1 MIRKRTR
8 RLIPHALGSLILSL
22 AMTGLAQQAIAGHND
37 DDDSNDGKKSLTIIH
52 ISDVHG
58 HIRPHDEDFIFA
70 GNRENS
76 GGVARLGTGIKEI
89 RERVGEENSLTLMVG
104 DATHGG
110 AEVLFTLGN
119 AIMPIFNAYRID
131 AFVMGNWDWAYGTRV
146 TRNRYVD
153 ELKGTIPMSPN
164 NQTTLS
170 STIPACNGTAGPADC
185 NVIAANYDTV
195 ANNVYWF
202 PEAATGAA
210 RKPNLDPG
218 NRVLKPWVIK
228 EAAGVKVGYVGIT
241 SSRLPVQNPLFNL
254 GFRFTKGYNELPQDI
269 ADAKAAGADIIVL
282 ATELGLGDNIQIA
295 KEISGIDV
303 ILSGDTHESIPE
315 AITIENVF
323 TGKDVIIVE
332 SGEDSYLGELT
343 LDIRDGN
350 KIKNFEFNLH
360 EMTDEVPED
369 TSDYFVAGGLKAL
382 VEDITKEFYSGPD
395 FKAHTFGPGGFKF
408 GFGHTLATPLDS
420 VAGYTEVE
428 LERRDV
434 IGDFMNNF
442 IGDAT
447 LALGKATGDP
457 AITDDTAF
465 AISNGFRFD
474 IPVFGMG
481 TPLDGPDGGF
491 SDGAITVGE
500 IYNFMPFTPA
510 VSLVEFTGGLLRGR
524 YEGFLEGVFDP
535 HAFRHRGGWWM
546 GFSDNMRFVLDLEL
560 SPTSVPLQTIGG
572 RILSMELNGQA
583 VDPSKIY
590 TVVSCYPNGEGTDRQ
605 CRTSGGRNMRFPC
618 GAFNPDLNTPSV
630 VGVCPPLNTENIVDV
645 TRRPAVLQVAPNDF
659 WVPAQVLREHL
670 KTNVVTF
677 ADHGPQRKN
686 TETVPYNGCPDNPPA
701 LDKNCDGVPDSDFGE
716 VQPAF
721 GAGPTWLGRL
731 VTEPAK

>member
-1 MIRKRTR
+1 M
-8 RLIPHALGSLILSL
+8 A
-22 AMTGLAQQAIAGHND
+22 GLAAGVSPQAVAKDKNIT
-37 DDDSNDGKKSLTIIH
+37 LIH

-58 HIRPHDEDFIFA
+58 HIRSHDEDFIFA
-70 GNRENS
+70 GNRENA

-89 RERVGEENSLTLMVG
+89 RERVGVENSLTFMVG

-153 ELKGTIPMSPN
+153 GLKGTIPMSPN

-282 ATELGLGDNIQIA
+282 ATELGLGDNIQMA
-295 KEISGIDV
+295 KEISDIDI

-315 AITIENVF
+315 AITIKNVF

-332 SGEDSYLGELT
+332 SGENSYLGELT
-343 LDIRDGN
+343 LDIRDHG
-350 KIKNFEFNLH
+350 KIKDFTFTLH

-369 TSDYFVAGGLKAL
+369 ESDFFVAGGLKAL

-395 FKAHTFGPGGFKF
+395 FKSHTFGPGGFKF
-408 GFGHTLATPLDS
+408 GFGHTLNTPLDS

-447 LALGKATGDP
+447 LALGKSTGDP
-457 AITDDTAF
+457 AITDSTAF

-510 VSLVEFTGGLLRGR
+510 VSLVEFTGGLLRER
-524 YEGFLEGVFDP
+524 YESFLENVFDP
-535 HAFRHRGGWWM
+535 H
-546 GFSDNMRFVLDLEL
+546 
-560 SPTSVPLQTIGG
+560 
-572 RILSMELNGQA
+572 
-583 VDPSKIY
+583 
-590 TVVSCYPNGEGTDRQ
+590 
-605 CRTSGGRNMRFPC
+605 
-618 GAFNPDLNTPSV
+618 
-630 VGVCPPLNTENIVDV
+630 
-645 TRRPAVLQVAPNDF
+645 
-659 WVPAQVLREHL
+659 
-670 KTNVVTF
+670 TF
-677 ADHGPQRKN
+677 HHHN
-686 TETVPYNGCPDNPPA
+686 N
-701 LDKNCDGVPDSDFGE
+701 
-716 VQPAF
+716 
-721 GAGPTWLGRL
+721 
-731 VTEPAK
+731 

>member
-1 MIRKRTR
+1 MVRKCTTR
-8 RLIPHALGSLILSL
+8 FIPRVLSSLILSSAL
-22 AMTGLAQQAIAGHND
+22 IGFGPQAIAD
-37 DDDSNDGKKSLTIIH
+37 DDDDDGDGGKSTLTIIH
-52 ISDVHG
+52 VSDVHG
-58 HIRPHDEDFIFA
+58 HMLPHDEHFITA
-70 GNRENS
+70 GNRENA

-89 RERVGEENSLTLMVG
+89 RERVGVENSLTFMVG

-119 AIMPIFNAYRID
+119 AIMPIFNAYGID

-153 ELKGTIPMSPN
+153 ELKGTIIMSPN

-170 STIPACNGTAGPADC
+170 STIPACTGKAEPDVC
-185 NVIAANYDTV
+185 NVIPANFEAV

-202 PEAATGAA
+202 KEKAVGAA
-210 RKPNLDPG
+210 RKPDLRPE
-218 NRVLKPWVIK
+218 NRVLKPWVIR
-228 EAAGVKVGYVGIT
+228 EANGVKVGYVGIT

-254 GFRFTKGYNELPQDI
+254 GFRFTKGYNELPTDI

-282 ATELGLGDNIQIA
+282 ATELGLGDNIQMA
-295 KEISGIDV
+295 KEISGIDI

-315 AITIENVF
+315 AITIKNVF

-343 LDIRDGN
+343 LDIRDHN
-350 KIKNFEFNLH
+350 KIKDFTFTLH
-360 EMTDEVPED
+360 EITDEVPED
-369 TSDYFVAGGLKAL
+369 TSDFFVPGGLKAL
-382 VEDITKEFYSGPD
+382 VAENTKGFYSGPD
-395 FKAHTFGPGGFKF
+395 FTSHTFGPGGFKF
-408 GFGHTLATPLDS
+408 GFGHTLNTPLDS
-420 VAGYTEVE
+420 VAGYTEVL

-447 LALGKATGDP
+447 LALGKSTGDS
-457 AITDDTAF
+457 AMTDDTAF

-474 IPVFGMG
+474 IPVLAQG
-481 TPLDGPDGGF
+481 TPLDGQEDVF

-510 VSLVEFTGGLLRGR
+510 VSLVDFTGGLLRGR

-535 HAFRHRGGWWM
+535 HSFRHRGGWWM

-560 SPTSVPLQTIGG
+560 SPT
-572 RILSMELNGQA
+572 
-583 VDPSKIY
+583 
-590 TVVSCYPNGEGTDRQ
+590 Q

-618 GAFNPDLNTPSV
+618 GDFNPDPTTSSV
-630 VGVCPPLNTENIVDV
+630 VGVCSPLNTENIVDV
-645 TRRPAVLQVAPNDF
+645 NRKPAVLQVAPNDF

-670 KTNVVTF
+670 KNNVVTL
-677 ADHGPQRKN
+677 AAHGPQRKN
-686 TETVPYNGCPDNPPA
+686 TETVPYNGCPSDPPA
-701 LDKNCDGVPDSDFGE
+701 LDKNCDGVPDSEYGE

-731 VTEPAK
+731 VTEPAKAK